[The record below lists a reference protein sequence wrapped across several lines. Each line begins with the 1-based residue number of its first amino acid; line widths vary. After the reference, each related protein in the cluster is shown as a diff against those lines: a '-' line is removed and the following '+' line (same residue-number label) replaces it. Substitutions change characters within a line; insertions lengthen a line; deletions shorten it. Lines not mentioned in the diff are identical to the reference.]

1 MEIFDDYIRFEN
13 FAVSFSGYSLLTFSL
28 LVVPNHSLLIL
39 FIVLGYVVL
48 ARHPEAGHLASWFF
62 LFWKSTRDSKHR
74 LKRSNELLSISS
86 SVTSSISVYECE
98 RRKWAVSATSLT
110 QFSCANLGTRESR
123 WVGILGDTVDSSC
136 LKSVTDD
143 DRRIIWNSV
152 CSDHTD
158 RNGWEYGRNFPEK
171 NWLEMTRE
179 EEQSLWSKS
188 YDSVRH
194 RVRRRLWVGDIG
206 GYVEH
211 GELPLSLP
219 ETVDAE
225 NSFVLNKSHRFFELS
240 EEGSPKSKGL
250 LGRYYKLMEM
260 LYRVQTGAGSAS
272 SRIEQLLNLC
282 SWKSRWLTAFFFK
295 IILACIIASALVSPN
310 VLLWLIATVV
320 HYNGYKKWR
329 SRTKRVRF
337 FLKHLKEV
345 LKESSDTFRGV
356 IGDILRL
363 AKYPWKQLSETQVSK
378 DLINLAVQK
387 TVDKLQLGIVL
398 TLNDTKECT
407 CMYEIVQLVY
417 TRKFGRKWASREV
430 KTISFGN
437 LMDQH
442 LIGDWELYQPH
453 SVFHHNSTA

>member
-1 MEIFDDYIRFEN
+1 M
-13 FAVSFSGYSLLTFSL
+13 
-28 LVVPNHSLLIL
+28 
-39 FIVLGYVVL
+39 
-48 ARHPEAGHLASWFF
+48 
-62 LFWKSTRDSKHR
+62 
-74 LKRSNELLSISS
+74 
-86 SVTSSISVYECE
+86 
-98 RRKWAVSATSLT
+98 
-110 QFSCANLGTRESR
+110 
-123 WVGILGDTVDSSC
+123 
-136 LKSVTDD
+136 
-143 DRRIIWNSV
+143 
-152 CSDHTD
+152 
-158 RNGWEYGRNFPEK
+158 
-171 NWLEMTRE
+171 
-179 EEQSLWSKS
+179 
-188 YDSVRH
+188 
-194 RVRRRLWVGDIG
+194 
-206 GYVEH
+206 
-211 GELPLSLP
+211 
-219 ETVDAE
+219 
-225 NSFVLNKSHRFFELS
+225 
-240 EEGSPKSKGL
+240 
-250 LGRYYKLMEM
+250 
-260 LYRVQTGAGSAS
+260 
-272 SRIEQLLNLC
+272 
-282 SWKSRWLTAFFFK
+282 TAFFFK